1 MTEEKLDKIDF
12 MASDVSLSNVEK
24 IDTKMVYILKHKV
37 VLITLSLLLMMF
49 CIIGIFQS
57 IKFLINII

>member
-12 MASDVSLSNVEK
+12 MTSDVSLSNVEK

-37 VLITLSLLLMMF
+37 VLITLILVLMMF